1 MTITIVVIIVERI
14 TNKNYSTNNSYN
26 HNSNNNNNNDSSN
39 SSYDIYSNNHDDSV
53 IRVMNTTFTIV
64 IETPAKP
71 SNHLPPK
78 EAAAMLPRTKEVMLR
93 APWHSFV
100 YIYICRYLSIF
111 LLFIH

>member
-26 HNSNNNNNNDSSN
+26 HNSNNNNNDSSN

-78 EAAAMLPRTKEVMLR
+78 EAAAMLPRTKVVMLR
-93 APWHSFV
+93 APWHSFI
-100 YIYICRYLSIF
+100 YIYVCMYLSIYYSYTK
-111 LLFIH
+111 

>member
-26 HNSNNNNNNDSSN
+26 HNSNNNNDSSN

-100 YIYICRYLSIF
+100 YIYNM
-111 LLFIH
+111 

>member
-26 HNSNNNNNNDSSN
+26 HNSNNNNNDSSN

-100 YIYICRYLSIF
+100 YIYNM
-111 LLFIH
+111 